1 VEQIVLAMQAAAG
14 RCGLPP
20 PEAAAVR
27 HIVGL
32 GLPQAVEMLFPDQSL
47 ADREQLARA
56 YSACYVE
63 ADQGPARLFEGALD
77 TLERLRDAG
86 LELAVATGKSRRGLD
101 RVLRGLGM
109 EGFFQATRCADE
121 TRSKPHP
128 LMLEQILAERNKQ
141 ASEALMIGDSEYDL
155 AMAQAIG
162 MPSVGVSYGVHA
174 RELLQRHQP
183 CAIIDQL
190 RQLCELPQLGL
201 LRQGQAVQAS
211 TG

>member
-1 VEQIVLAMQAAAG
+1 
-14 RCGLPP
+14 
-20 PEAAAVR
+20 
-27 HIVGL
+27 
-32 GLPQAVEMLFPDQSL
+32 
-47 ADREQLARA
+47 
-56 YSACYVE
+56 
-63 ADQGPARLFEGALD
+63 
-77 TLERLRDAG
+77 
-86 LELAVATGKSRRGLD
+86 
-101 RVLRGLGM
+101 
-109 EGFFQATRCADE
+109 
-121 TRSKPHP
+121 
-128 LMLEQILAERNKQ
+128 MLEQILAERNKQ

-190 RQLCELPQLGL
+190 WQLCELPQLGL